1 MTAAL
6 YDPDGG
12 FFATGALRS
21 SREGHFL
28 TSPEVSPLFGETLA
42 RFVEEERA
50 RLDDPEDFAV
60 VESGAG
66 SGSLLQPLLGA
77 LDSPV
82 AAWAVEVSPAARRA
96 LAALLPPERVVTA
109 LEDIPP
115 PVTGVVLAN
124 ELLDNLPAA
133 VAVRIPDGW
142 EERWVVAAG
151 ERLELA
157 PHPARPEVAAWADR
171 FGGPVAVG
179 GVVEVQLAAAAWLR
193 AALGLLAK
201 GAVVVIDY
209 GDTAE
214 GLAPRRAEG
223 TIRTYRAHHLG
234 PHPLEAPG
242 ETDITADVNFTALL
256 AVADEAGSATEYHRQ
271 EDFLGELGLRDR
283 LGELRHRELALARE
297 GDSMQRLRVRS
308 LRTEA
313 EALLHPRG
321 LGDFRVLVA
330 RR

>member
-1 MTAAL
+1 M
-6 YDPDGG
+6 
-12 FFATGALRS
+12 
-21 SREGHFL
+21 
-28 TSPEVSPLFGETLA
+28 
-42 RFVEEERA
+42 
-50 RLDDPEDFAV
+50 
-60 VESGAG
+60 
-66 SGSLLQPLLGA
+66 
-77 LDSPV
+77 
-82 AAWAVEVSPAARRA
+82 EVSPAARRA
-96 LAALLPPERVVTA
+96 LAALLPSERVVTA
-109 LEDIPP
+109 LEDVPP
-115 PVTGVVLAN
+115 PLTGVVLAN

-133 VAVRIPDGW
+133 VAVRTRDGW
-142 EERWVVAAG
+142 EERWVVATD

-157 PHPARPEVAAWADR
+157 PHPVRPEVAAWADR
-171 FGGPVAVG
+171 FAGPVAVG

-193 AALGLLAK
+193 AALGLLAA

-214 GLAPRRAEG
+214 GLAPRRVEG

-256 AVADEAGSATEYHRQ
+256 AVAAEAGCAVEYLRQ
-271 EDFLGELGLRDR
+271 EEFLGGLGLRDH
-283 LGELRHRELALARE
+283 LGELRRRELALARE
-297 GDSMQRLRVRS
+297 GDSTERLRVRS

-330 RR
+330 RRGTGTQ